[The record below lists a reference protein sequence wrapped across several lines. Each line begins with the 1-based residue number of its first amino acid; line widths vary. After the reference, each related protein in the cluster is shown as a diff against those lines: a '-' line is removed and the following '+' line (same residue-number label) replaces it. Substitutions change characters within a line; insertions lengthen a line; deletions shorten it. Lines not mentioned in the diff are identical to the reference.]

1 MMVCAMLG
9 QRTVRVTQA
18 ILAALPM
25 LAAARSARADDPRG
39 DARGH
44 YARGLEL
51 GAQNGYE
58 GALREFN
65 EAYAISP
72 QFAVLYNIGQA
83 HIALGQPAQAIE
95 ALARYLQDGGDRIP
109 APRRTQ
115 VQIQIAVLRSQ
126 LPNPNLP
133 PEAEAARAA
142 GAAAGAAAGQAVAAA
157 SAAAGEASTLVAA
170 PGTLA
175 VRCSEPGLTIL
186 LDGKRV
192 EPAASARG
200 VPVAAGAHRL
210 LLSGPGRRGS
220 EQSLEVPAG
229 VAAVVI
235 CESALSAPAAERPRL
250 SLDGPP
256 VFSDAAA
263 NLDTPT
269 VHASTV
275 KYILGGLGVALG
287 GTALGVYLW
296 NRGQDQAA
304 QAEGNALPPKGT
316 PAYYDR
322 ASTYNEHVDSVVRD
336 NDLAIGLAVASV
348 GLIAGG
354 IYLWRSDRRH
364 GEQSARG
371 DRPSSVVAASP
382 GGVSWS
388 GVW

>member
-1 MMVCAMLG
+1 MMACAMLA

-25 LAAARSARADDPRG
+25 LAAAWSARADDPRG

-51 GAQNGYE
+51 GAQNGYA

-95 ALARYLQDGGDRIP
+95 ALSRYLKDGGNRIP

-126 LPNPNLP
+126 LPNPNLSP
-133 PEAEAARAA
+133 VAEAARAA

-157 SAAAGEASTLVAA
+157 SAAAGEANAFVAV

-175 VRCSEPGLTIL
+175 VRCSEPGLTVL
-186 LDGKRV
+186 LDGRRI
-192 EPAASARG
+192 EQATSARG
-200 VPVAAGAHRL
+200 VPVAAGVHRL

-229 VAAVVI
+229 VAALVL
-235 CESALSAPAAERPRL
+235 CESASAAQRPRL
-250 SLDGPP
+250 ALDGPP

-263 NLDTPT
+263 SLETPM

-296 NRGQDQAA
+296 NRGQEQDA
-304 QAEGNALPPKGT
+304 QAERNALPMPGT
-316 PAYYDR
+316 PGYRDGAV
-322 ASTYNEHVDSVVRD
+322 AYNEHVDAVVRN

-364 GEQSARG
+364 GEKSARG

-382 GGVSWS
+382 GGLSWS

>member
-1 MMVCAMLG
+1 MMACAMLA

-95 ALARYLQDGGDRIP
+95 ALSHYLKDGGDRIP
-109 APRRTQ
+109 AARRTQ

-126 LPNPNLP
+126 LPNPNLSSQ
-133 PEAEAARAA
+133 AEAARAA
-142 GAAAGAAAGQAVAAA
+142 GAAAGAAVGEAVATA
-157 SAAAGEASTLVAA
+157 SATAREANTFVAA
-170 PGTLA
+170 PGTLT
-175 VRCSEPGLTIL
+175 VRCSEPGLKIL
-186 LDGKRV
+186 LDGRRI

-200 VPVAAGAHRL
+200 VPVAAGVHRL
-210 LLSGPGRRGS
+210 LLSGPGRRGA
-220 EQSLEVPAG
+220 EQSLEVPVG
-229 VAAVVI
+229 VAAMVI
-235 CESALSAPAAERPRL
+235 CESALSAAAERPRL

-263 NLDTPT
+263 NLETPT

-287 GTALGVYLW
+287 GTALGLYLW
-296 NRGQDQAA
+296 NRGQDHDA
-304 QAEGNALPPKGT
+304 QAERNALPMQGT
-316 PAYYDR
+316 PAYRDS
-322 ASTYNEHVDSVVRD
+322 AVTYNEHVGSVVRD

-364 GEQSARG
+364 AERSARG
-371 DRPSSVVAASP
+371 DRPSSVVAASL

>member
-1 MMVCAMLG
+1 MACAMLAK
-9 QRTVRVTQA
+9 RTVGVTQA

-25 LAAARSARADDPRG
+25 LAAARVARADNPRG
-39 DARGH
+39 DARAH

-65 EAYAISP
+65 QAYAISP

-83 HIALGQPAQAIE
+83 RIALGQPAQAIE
-95 ALARYLQDGGDRIP
+95 ALARYLKDGGDRIP
-109 APRRTQ
+109 APRRKQ

-126 LPNPNLP
+126 LPNPNLS

-142 GAAAGAAAGQAVAAA
+142 GAAAGAAAGEAVAAA
-157 SAAAGEASTLVAA
+157 AEAATEANTLVAA

-175 VRCSEPGLTIL
+175 VRCSEPGLKIL
-186 LDGKRV
+186 IDGKRV

-200 VPVAAGAHRL
+200 VPVAAGVHRL
-210 LLSGPGRRGS
+210 LLSGPGRRGV
-220 EQSLEVPAG
+220 EQSVEVPAG
-229 VAAVVI
+229 VAAMVI
-235 CESALSAPAAERPRL
+235 CESALSVPAAERPRL

-256 VFSDAAA
+256 VFVDAAA
-263 NLDTPT
+263 NLENPT
-269 VHASTV
+269 VRASTV

-296 NRGQDQAA
+296 NRGQYHDA
-304 QAEGNALPPKGT
+304 QAERNALPPEGT
-316 PAYYDR
+316 PAYHDP
-322 ASTYNEHVDSVVRD
+322 AVTYNEHVGAVVRD
-336 NDLAIGLAVASV
+336 NELAIGLAVASV

-354 IYLWRSDRRH
+354 IYLWRSDRKH
-364 GEQSARG
+364 GERSAQNG
-371 DRPSSVVAASP
+371 PASFVAASP